1 MARPISRGFPYFNL
15 DSDIFY
21 ADRNIKA
28 LMGKYG
34 IKVMCLYI
42 YILCEVYR
50 QEGYYCEYDDVF
62 TGCAA
67 STLNLSC
74 GDVED
79 MLDGLL
85 ERALFD
91 KGLFENK
98 KVLTSH
104 GIQKRFQEMSK
115 RRGQNTDISVEK
127 DLWLL
132 SVDETLKFITCN
144 KNGDC
149 FANNPSSFANND
161 SCFANNP
168 TKVKES
174 KVNKSKVNES
184 KEEESNTEAVD
195 DSKHPYGEMENVLL
209 TDEEFSKLKEKFPE
223 DYQARIDAL
232 SFGISSKGYKYK
244 SHYATIVRWANDE
257 KKGESVKTQSS
268 SASGTYQP
276 VKEKTKSK
284 FHNFEQREIDFD
296 EIDDEYFAWVKGEI

>member
-1 MARPISRGFPYFNL
+1 MARPIARGFPYFNL

-21 ADRNIKA
+21 TDRNIKA

-62 TGCAA
+62 VGCAA

-74 GDVED
+74 GDIEE

-85 ERALFD
+85 ERSLFD
-91 KGLFENK
+91 KDLFENK

-104 GIQKRFQEMSK
+104 GIQKRFQEMS
-115 RRGQNTDISVEK
+115 RERGRKNEIVVES
-127 DLWLL
+127 DFWLL
-132 SVDETLKFITCN
+132 TSKETESYIN
-144 KNGDC
+144 HSSGKNHSYSR
-149 FANNPSSFANND
+149 NNPDCSGNNLNN
-161 SCFANNP
+161 SGKNP

-184 KEEESNTEAVD
+184 KEEESNTEAAGS
-195 DSKHPYGEMENVLL
+195 SKHPYGEMENVLL
-209 TDEEFSKLKEKFPE
+209 TDEEFTKLKEKFPE
-223 DYQARIDAL
+223 DYQERIDSL

-257 KKGESVKTQSS
+257 KKGESVKAQV
-268 SASGTYQP
+268 P
-276 VKEKTKSK
+276 VKEKPKSA
-284 FHNFEQREIDFD
+284 FHNFEQRDIDYD
-296 EIDDEYFAWVKGEI
+296 EIDDEYFAWVKGEE